1 MTVETFDRTSRSTEQ
16 LTGQWEGQERP
27 SNRRRL
33 EGLRRQVRL
42 LERGDGDTGRGV
54 APLGAVALDE
64 RLPGG
69 GLATTGLHEI
79 LPARSEWDDGAA
91 SGFTLALLGRLM
103 VRREG
108 PILWAARQADLY
120 APALAGFGVAAERL
134 LLARTGKDGDT
145 LWALEEGL
153 RCPDL
158 AAVVGEVGDFDP
170 TAARRLQL
178 AAETIGRP
186 CLLLQR
192 QRLAPRHARAAS
204 PALTRWRIEAR
215 AGNRKQAG
223 TEGLP
228 RNLVGNPVWRVELLR
243 CRGGRPAI
251 FEVEWDHA
259 TSDFALA
266 AELCDSTPAAFG

>member
-1 MTVETFDRTSRSTEQ
+1 MTVETLDRTNPSREQ
-16 LTGQWEGQERP
+16 PARQHENQRHLSHRP
-27 SNRRRL
+27 HL

-42 LERGDGDTGRGV
+42 LERGESDEGHGV
-54 APLGAVALDE
+54 APLGAAALDE

-79 LPARSEWDDGAA
+79 LPARNEWDDGAA
-91 SGFTLALLGRLM
+91 SGFALALLGRLTAQ
-103 VRREG
+103 REG
-108 PILWAARQADLY
+108 TILWAARQADLY
-120 APALAGFGVAAERL
+120 APALAGFAVATDRL
-134 LLARTGKDGDT
+134 LLARTESDGGT

-192 QRLAPRHARAAS
+192 QRLASRRASTAS
-204 PALTRWRIEAR
+204 PALTRWRVEAQ
-215 AGNRKQAG
+215 AGNRRWPESLQ
-223 TEGLP
+223 
-228 RNLVGNPVWRVELLR
+228 RDLVGNPVWRVELLR
-243 CRGGRPAI
+243 CRGGRPAV

-259 TSDFALA
+259 TSAFALA
-266 AELCDSTPAAFG
+266 AELCDSASAAFG